1 MCLIKFFKRYGL
13 FVILVSLGI
22 VILILSIVFRTDGN
36 SVIISIDG
44 NDTIELSLSEDITY
58 QIDEYGHNT
67 LIIKDNMAWIED
79 SDCPDKL
86 CMNYG
91 KISKTGDSIICL
103 PHRLVIRIENN
114 NYTED
119 LDAIAK

>member
-1 MCLIKFFKRYGL
+1 MCLIKFFKRYSL

-79 SDCPDKL
+79 ADCPDKL

>member
-1 MCLIKFFKRYGL
+1 MNLGKFFKRYGL
-13 FVILVSLGI
+13 FVILISLGI
-22 VILILSIVFRTDGN
+22 VILILSIVFRTDGS

-44 NDTIELSLSEDITY
+44 NDTKELSLSEDITY

-67 LIIKDNMAWIED
+67 LIIKDSMAWIED
-79 SDCPDKL
+79 ADCPDKL

-91 KISKTGDSIICL
+91 KISKTGESIVCL

-114 NYTED
+114 NDTED